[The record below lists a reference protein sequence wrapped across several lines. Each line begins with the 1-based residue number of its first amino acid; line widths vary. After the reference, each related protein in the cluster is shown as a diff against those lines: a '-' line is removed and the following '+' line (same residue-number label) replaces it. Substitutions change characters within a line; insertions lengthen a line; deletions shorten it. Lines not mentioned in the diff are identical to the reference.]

1 MSADS
6 VWLGDRHQGFQDTRK
21 QGSKGIAEL
30 PPACSA
36 PHGVLSDVAGGTLR
50 GPPA

>member
-1 MSADS
+1 MNADA
-6 VWLGDRHQGFQDTRK
+6 VWLGDRHQGNQDTRL
-21 QGSKGIAEL
+21 QGSTGIAGL
-30 PPACSA
+30 SPALMA